1 MSKINE
7 ACQTIVEKV
16 DDGFGCAVVDLESG
30 LLLGIHNKVAYLSES
45 YLDAVAAAA
54 VEMFRGKTVR
64 VVEDMIAQQRK
75 SEPKRLIHE
84 VQMTTERTY
93 HFMTILPDKVNML
106 AVLITG
112 KRTHLGMGWATLR
125 NGLPDLAKL
134 CP

>member
-1 MSKINE
+1 MSTINQT
-7 ACQTIVEKV
+7 CQAITEKV
-16 DDGFGCAVVDLESG
+16 DEGLGCALVDVDSG
-30 LLLGIHNKVAYLSES
+30 LLLGVHNKATYLSES

-64 VVEDMIAQQRK
+64 VVEDLIAQQRK
-75 SEPKRLIHE
+75 VEPQRLITE

-93 HFMTILPDKVNML
+93 HFMAILPEKKNML

-112 KRTHLGMGWATLR
+112 KRTNLGMGWATLR
-125 NGLPDLAKL
+125 TALPELAKL

>member
-1 MSKINE
+1 MSTINQ
-7 ACQTIVEKV
+7 ACQVITEKV
-16 DDGFGCAVVDLESG
+16 DEGLGCALVDVDSG
-30 LLLGIHNKVAYLSES
+30 LLIGVHNKATYLSES

-64 VVEDMIAQQRK
+64 VVEELIAQQRNVA
-75 SEPKRLIHE
+75 PMRLINE

-93 HFMTILPDKVNML
+93 HFMAILPDKKNML

-112 KRTHLGMGWATLR
+112 KRTNLGMGWATLR
-125 NGLPDLAKL
+125 NALPELSKL